1 MAPVSWAW
9 VWVVALVW
17 GLVPACHWP
26 VWLVGWVPLSGVGHR
41 GLASTLSGSRST
53 PAPGSLRGL
62 GCGWACACLSP
73 GFSGLGGGC
82 GGLFVNCIVVVSIF
96 IDFCGFV

>member
-1 MAPVSWAW
+1 MGLGACVSLAG
-9 VWVVALVW
+9 VVGGVGAVVW
-17 GLVPACHWP
+17 GWASGFGEHA
-26 VWLVGWVPLSGVGHR
+26 VGFTFNTCSWFPSGGW
-41 GLASTLSGSRST
+41 
-53 PAPGSLRGL
+53 
-62 GCGWACACLSP
+62 GCGWACACLSS

>member
-17 GLVPACHWP
+17 GLVLADHWP

-53 PAPGSLRGL
+53 PAPGSLRG
-62 GCGWACACLSP
+62 GGGVVGRVPACLL
-73 GFSGLGGGC
+73 GFRAWGVGVVGC
-82 GGLFVNCIVVVSIF
+82 L
-96 IDFCGFV
+96 